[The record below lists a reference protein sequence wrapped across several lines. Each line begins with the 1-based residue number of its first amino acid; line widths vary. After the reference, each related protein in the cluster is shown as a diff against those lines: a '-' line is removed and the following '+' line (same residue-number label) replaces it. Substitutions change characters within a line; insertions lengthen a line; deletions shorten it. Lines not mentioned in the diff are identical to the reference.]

1 MRLYG
6 IAKTFP
12 TVNRSVHRMQPTLAS
27 WSTGCMGKYLAKR
40 GLATGIGAG
49 AFLVLGSAM
58 AAPPQNRPV
67 QARVQSQIQAPGQR
81 LDLRAPSPAVD
92 ASEKTSSLPSMSRR
106 RSLGLEEAVRLPAL
120 GADGMR
126 SRATLQDFVRRVRH
140 EGLPV
145 ARLFESKST
154 LVHLGLG
161 PKGKPGLW
169 LVQKTR

>member
-1 MRLYG
+1 M
-6 IAKTFP
+6 
-12 TVNRSVHRMQPTLAS
+12 HRMQATLAS
-27 WSTGCMGKYLAKR
+27 CSTGCMGKSLANQ
-40 GLATGIGAG
+40 GSAVVIGAG
-49 AFLVLGSAM
+49 AFLVLSSAM

-67 QARVQSQIQAPGQR
+67 QARAQSQIQAPGPH

-92 ASEKTSSLPSMSRR
+92 VSEKTSSFPSMSRR
-106 RSLGLEEAVRLPAL
+106 HSLGSPEPVRLPAL

-126 SRATLQDFVRRVRH
+126 SRPILQDFVRRVHH

-145 ARLFESKST
+145 ARLFESKSA
-154 LVHLGLG
+154 LVHLGLS